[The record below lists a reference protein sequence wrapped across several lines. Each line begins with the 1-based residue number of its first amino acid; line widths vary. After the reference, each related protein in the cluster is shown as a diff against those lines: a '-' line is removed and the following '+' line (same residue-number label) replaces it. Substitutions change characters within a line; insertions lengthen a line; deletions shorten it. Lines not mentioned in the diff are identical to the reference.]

1 MNKKHKTAFLL
12 GLTVITAL
20 ALAGC
25 GAKETTAP
33 LQISADTTFQQIL
46 HSDGLFR
53 AVFVWPLARIV
64 NFFTGLFG
72 PVAAIIIIAVLVNL
86 IIFALSYR
94 NSVGVSASQIKFA
107 PYRKEYKNSQQV
119 EMYQEMQK
127 VYKHYNASA
136 RKTLIFEVIQIPIVI
151 ALYMA
156 INSAAAIA
164 ESSFFGIQMSTPTMV
179 GIVLR
184 NPVYILIFVGMLLTQ
199 LFVAFAPVVRGKR
212 TIANS
217 FNPSSWLHFFTVF
230 FFGLSLPVFVSV
242 YYAVFNV
249 ISIIK
254 SWIIVNHAQKLVNND
269 QWTLPQMI
277 HMDTV
282 IDAEATVVEEN
293 SKEDGK
299 DDALI
304 KKQNL

>member
-1 MNKKHKTAFLL
+1 MSKKHKTAFLL
-12 GLTVITAL
+12 GFTAITAS
-20 ALAGC
+20 ALTGC
-25 GAKETTAP
+25 GSKGTAAP

-64 NFFTGLFG
+64 NFFTGLLG

-94 NSVGVSASQIKFA
+94 NSIGVSASQIKFA
-107 PYRKEYKNSQQV
+107 PYRKEYKSSQQV

-136 RKTLIFEVIQIPIVI
+136 WKTLVFEVIQIPIVI

-164 ESSFFGIQMSTPTMV
+164 KSSFFGVQMSTPTMV

-184 NPVYILIFVGMLLTQ
+184 NPVCISIFIGMMLTQ
-199 LFVAFAPVVRGKR
+199 LFITFSPAIRSKMSI
-212 TIANS
+212 TSS
-217 FNPSSWLHFFTVF
+217 FNPSSWLRLLTVF

-242 YYAVFNV
+242 YYAVFNI

-254 SWIIVNHAQKLVNND
+254 NWIIVNRAQKLLDNEPLA
-269 QWTLPQMI
+269 LPQTI
-277 HMDTV
+277 HMGTV
-282 IDAEATVVEEN
+282 IDVEAAVVEEN
-293 SKEDGK
+293 SKEEDEN
-299 DDALI
+299 D
-304 KKQNL
+304 

>member
-1 MNKKHKTAFLL
+1 MSKKHKTAFLL
-12 GLTVITAL
+12 GFTVVTASALT
-20 ALAGC
+20 GC

-46 HSDGLFR
+46 HSNGLFR

-64 NFFTGLFG
+64 DFFTELFG
-72 PVAAIIIIAVLVNL
+72 PVLAIIIIAVLVNL

-94 NSVGVSASQIKFA
+94 NSIRGSASQIKFA

-136 RKTLIFEVIQIPIVI
+136 WKTLIFEVIQIPIVI

-156 INSAAAIA
+156 INSATAIA
-164 ESSFFGIQMSTPTMV
+164 ESSFFGAQMSTPTMV

-184 NPVYILIFVGMLLTQ
+184 NPVYISIFIGMLLTQ
-199 LFVAFAPVVRGKR
+199 LFVTFAPAIRNKKSI
-212 TIANS
+212 TSN
-217 FNPSSWLHFFTVF
+217 FNPSSWLRLFTVF

-242 YYAVFNV
+242 YYAVFNI
-249 ISIIK
+249 ISVIK
-254 SWIIVNHAQKLVNND
+254 SWIIVNRAQKLIDND
-269 QWTLPQMI
+269 PWALPQTI
-277 HMDTV
+277 NMDTV
-282 IDAEATVVEEN
+282 IDAEATAVDEN
-293 SKEDGK
+293 NKEDDK
-299 DDALI
+299 NDA
-304 KKQNL
+304 Q

>member
-1 MNKKHKTAFLL
+1 MRKKHKTAFLL
-12 GLTVITAL
+12 GFTAITAS
-20 ALAGC
+20 ALTGC

-94 NSVGVSASQIKFA
+94 NSIGVSASQIKFA
-107 PYRKEYKNSQQV
+107 PYRKEYKSSQQV

-136 RKTLIFEVIQIPIVI
+136 WKTLIFEAIQIPIVI

-164 ESSFFGIQMSTPTMV
+164 KSSFFGVQMSTPTMV

-184 NPVYILIFVGMLLTQ
+184 NPVCISIFIGMMLTQ
-199 LFVAFAPVVRGKR
+199 LFITFAPVIRSKKSI
-212 TIANS
+212 TNS
-217 FNPSSWLHFFTVF
+217 FNPSSWLRLLTVF

-242 YYAVFNV
+242 YYAVFNI

-254 SWIIVNHAQKLVNND
+254 NWIIVNRAQKLIDNELLA
-269 QWTLPQMI
+269 LPQTI

-282 IDAEATVVEEN
+282 IDAEAAVVEEN
-293 SKEDGK
+293 SKEEDEN
-299 DDALI
+299 DA
-304 KKQNL
+304 Q

>member
-1 MNKKHKTAFLL
+1 MSKKHKTGFLL
-12 GLTVITAL
+12 GFTAITAL
-20 ALAGC
+20 ALTGC

-33 LQISADTTFQQIL
+33 LQISVDTTFQQIL

-64 NFFTGLFG
+64 DFFTELFG
-72 PVAAIIIIAVLVNL
+72 LVVAIIIIAVLVNL

-94 NSVGVSASQIKFA
+94 NSIRVSASQIKFA

-136 RKTLIFEVIQIPIVI
+136 WNTLIFEVIQIPIVI

-156 INSAAAIA
+156 INSATAIA
-164 ESSFFGIQMSTPTMV
+164 ESSFFGVQMSTPTMI

-184 NPVYILIFVGMLLTQ
+184 NPVCISIFIGMLLTQ
-199 LFVAFAPVVRGKR
+199 LFITFAPAIRNKKSI
-212 TIANS
+212 TSS
-217 FNPSSWLHFFTVF
+217 FNPSSWLRLLTVF

-242 YYAVFNV
+242 YYAVFNIV
-249 ISIIK
+249 SIIK
-254 SWIIVNHAQKLVNND
+254 SWIIVYRAQKLIDNELLA
-269 QWTLPQMI
+269 LPQTI

-282 IDAEATVVEEN
+282 IDVEATVVEEN
-293 SKEDGK
+293 SKEEDEN
-299 DDALI
+299 DA
-304 KKQNL
+304 Q

>member
-1 MNKKHKTAFLL
+1 MRKKHKTAFLL
-12 GLTVITAL
+12 GFTAITAL
-20 ALAGC
+20 ALTGC

-46 HSDGLFR
+46 HSNGLFR

-64 NFFTGLFG
+64 NLFTGLFG
-72 PVAAIIIIAVLVNL
+72 PIAAIIIIAVLVNL

-94 NSVGVSASQIKFA
+94 NSIGISASQIKFA

-136 RKTLIFEVIQIPIVI
+136 WKTLIFEVIQIPIVI

-156 INSAAAIA
+156 INSATAIA
-164 ESSFFGIQMSTPTMV
+164 ESSFFGVQMSTPTMV

-184 NPVYILIFVGMLLTQ
+184 NPVCISIFIGMLLTQ
-199 LFVAFAPVVRGKR
+199 LFITFAPAIRNKKSI
-212 TIANS
+212 TSS
-217 FNPSSWLHFFTVF
+217 FNPSSWLRLLTVF
-230 FFGLSLPVFVSV
+230 FFGLSLPVFVSI
-242 YYAVFNV
+242 YYAVFNI

-254 SWIIVNHAQKLVNND
+254 SWIIVNRAQKLADND
-269 QWTLPQMI
+269 PWTLPQMI
-277 HMDTV
+277 HTDIV
-282 IDAEATVVEEN
+282 VDAEATVVEEN
-293 SKEDGK
+293 SKEDDK
-299 DDALI
+299 NDA
-304 KKQNL
+304 Q

>member
-1 MNKKHKTAFLL
+1 MSKKRKTAFLL
-12 GLTVITAL
+12 GFTAITAS
-20 ALAGC
+20 ALTGC
-25 GAKETTAP
+25 GSKGTAAP

-64 NFFTGLFG
+64 NFFTRLLG
-72 PVAAIIIIAVLVNL
+72 PVAAIIIIAILVNL

-94 NSVGVSASQIKFA
+94 NSIAVSASQIKFA
-107 PYRKEYKNSQQV
+107 PYRKEYKSRQQV

-136 RKTLIFEVIQIPIVI
+136 WKTLIFEVIQIPIVI

-164 ESSFFGIQMSTPTMV
+164 ESSFFGVQMSTPTMV

-184 NPVYILIFVGMLLTQ
+184 NPVCISIFIGMMLTQ
-199 LFVAFAPVVRGKR
+199 LFITFAPAIRGKR
-212 TIANS
+212 TIASS
-217 FNPSSWLHFFTVF
+217 FNPSSWLRLLTVF

-242 YYAVFNV
+242 YYAVFNIISV
-249 ISIIK
+249 IK
-254 SWIIVNHAQKLVNND
+254 NWIIVNRAQKLLDNEPLA
-269 QWTLPQMI
+269 LPQTI
-277 HMDTV
+277 HMNTA
-282 IDAEATVVEEN
+282 IDVEATVVEEN
-293 SKEDGK
+293 SKEEK
-299 DDALI
+299 T
-304 KKQNL
+304 

>member
-1 MNKKHKTAFLL
+1 MRKKHKTAFLL
-12 GLTVITAL
+12 GFTAITAL
-20 ALAGC
+20 VLTGC
-25 GAKETTAP
+25 GAKGTTAP

-64 NFFTGLFG
+64 DFFTELFG
-72 PVAAIIIIAVLVNL
+72 PVAAIIIAVLVNL

-94 NSVGVSASQIKFA
+94 NSVRVSASQIKFA

-136 RKTLIFEVIQIPIVI
+136 WKTLIFEVIQIPIVI

-164 ESSFFGIQMSTPTMV
+164 ESSFFGVQMSTPTMV

-184 NPVYILIFVGMLLTQ
+184 NPVCISIFIGMLLTQ
-199 LFVAFAPVVRGKR
+199 LFITFAPAIRNKKSI
-212 TIANS
+212 TSS
-217 FNPSSWLHFFTVF
+217 FNPSSWLRLLTVF

-242 YYAVFNV
+242 YYAVFNI

-254 SWIIVNHAQKLVNND
+254 SWIIVNRAQKLADND
-269 QWTLPQMI
+269 PWALPQMA

-282 IDAEATVVEEN
+282 IDAEATAVEEN
-293 SKEDGK
+293 SKEEDEN
-299 DDALI
+299 DA
-304 KKQNL
+304 Q

>member
-1 MNKKHKTAFLL
+1 MSKKHKTAFLL
-12 GLTVITAL
+12 GFTAITAS
-20 ALAGC
+20 ALTSC
-25 GAKETTAP
+25 GSKGTAVP

-64 NFFTGLFG
+64 NFFTGLLG

-94 NSVGVSASQIKFA
+94 NSIGVSASQIKFA
-107 PYRKEYKNSQQV
+107 PYRKEYKSSQQV

-136 RKTLIFEVIQIPIVI
+136 WKTLVFEVIQIPIVI

-164 ESSFFGIQMSTPTMV
+164 KSSFFGVQMSTPTMV

-184 NPVYILIFVGMLLTQ
+184 NPVCISIFIGMMLTQ
-199 LFVAFAPVVRGKR
+199 LFITFAPAIRSKKSI
-212 TIANS
+212 TNS
-217 FNPSSWLHFFTVF
+217 FNPSSWLRLLTVF

-242 YYAVFNV
+242 YYAVFNI

-254 SWIIVNHAQKLVNND
+254 NWIIVNRAQKLLDNEPLA
-269 QWTLPQMI
+269 LPQTI
-277 HMDTV
+277 HMGTV
-282 IDAEATVVEEN
+282 IDVEATVVEEN
-293 SKEDGK
+293 SKEEDEN
-299 DDALI
+299 D
-304 KKQNL
+304 

>member
-1 MNKKHKTAFLL
+1 MRGKGNN
-12 GLTVITAL
+12 
-20 ALAGC
+20 C
-25 GAKETTAP
+25 P

-64 NFFTGLFG
+64 DFFTELFG
-72 PVAAIIIIAVLVNL
+72 PVLAIIIAVLVNL

-94 NSVGVSASQIKFA
+94 NSIRVSASQIKFA

-136 RKTLIFEVIQIPIVI
+136 WNTLIFEVILIPIVI

-156 INSAAAIA
+156 INSATAIA
-164 ESSFFGIQMSTPTMV
+164 ESSFFGVQMSTPTMI

-184 NPVYILIFVGMLLTQ
+184 NPVCISIFIGMLLTQ
-199 LFVAFAPVVRGKR
+199 LFITFAPAIRNKKSI
-212 TIANS
+212 TSS
-217 FNPSSWLHFFTVF
+217 FTPSSWLRLLTVF

-242 YYAVFNV
+242 YYAVFNIV
-249 ISIIK
+249 SIIK
-254 SWIIVNHAQKLVNND
+254 SWIIVNRAQKLIDNELLA
-269 QWTLPQMI
+269 LPQTI

-282 IDAEATVVEEN
+282 IDVEATVVEEN
-293 SKEDGK
+293 SKEEDEN
-299 DDALI
+299 DA
-304 KKQNL
+304 Q

>member
-1 MNKKHKTAFLL
+1 MRKKHKTAFLL
-12 GLTVITAL
+12 GFTAITAS
-20 ALAGC
+20 ALTGC

-94 NSVGVSASQIKFA
+94 NSIGVSASQIKFA
-107 PYRKEYKNSQQV
+107 PYRKEYKSSQQV

-136 RKTLIFEVIQIPIVI
+136 WKTLIFEAIQIPIVI

-164 ESSFFGIQMSTPTMV
+164 KSSFFGVQMSTPTMV

-184 NPVYILIFVGMLLTQ
+184 NPVCISIFIGMMLTQ
-199 LFVAFAPVVRGKR
+199 LFITFAPAIRSKKSI
-212 TIANS
+212 TNS
-217 FNPSSWLHFFTVF
+217 FNPSSWLRLLTVF

-242 YYAVFNV
+242 YYAVFNI

-254 SWIIVNHAQKLVNND
+254 NWIIVNRAQKLIDNELLA
-269 QWTLPQMI
+269 LPQTI

-282 IDAEATVVEEN
+282 IDAEAAVVEEN
-293 SKEDGK
+293 SKEEDEN
-299 DDALI
+299 DA
-304 KKQNL
+304 Q

>member
-1 MNKKHKTAFLL
+1 MSKKRKTAFLL
-12 GLTVITAL
+12 GFTAITAS
-20 ALAGC
+20 ALTGC
-25 GAKETTAP
+25 GSKGTAAP

-64 NFFTGLFG
+64 NFFTRLLG
-72 PVAAIIIIAVLVNL
+72 PVAAIIIIAILVNL

-94 NSVGVSASQIKFA
+94 NSIGVSASQIKFA
-107 PYRKEYKNSQQV
+107 PYRKEYKSRQQV

-136 RKTLIFEVIQIPIVI
+136 WKTLIFEVIQIPIVI

-164 ESSFFGIQMSTPTMV
+164 ESSFFGVQMSTPTMV

-184 NPVYILIFVGMLLTQ
+184 NPVCISIFIGMMLTQ
-199 LFVAFAPVVRGKR
+199 LFITFAPAIRGKR
-212 TIANS
+212 TIASS
-217 FNPSSWLHFFTVF
+217 FNPSSWLRLLTVF

-242 YYAVFNV
+242 YYAVFNIISV
-249 ISIIK
+249 IK
-254 SWIIVNHAQKLVNND
+254 NWIIVNRAQKLLDNEPLA
-269 QWTLPQMI
+269 LPQTI
-277 HMDTV
+277 HMNTA
-282 IDAEATVVEEN
+282 IDVEATVVEEN
-293 SKEDGK
+293 SKEEK
-299 DDALI
+299 T
-304 KKQNL
+304 

>member
-1 MNKKHKTAFLL
+1 MNKKYKTAFLL
-12 GLTVITAL
+12 GFTAITAL
-20 ALAGC
+20 ALTGC

-64 NFFTGLFG
+64 DFFTELFG

-94 NSVGVSASQIKFA
+94 NSIGVSASQIKFA
-107 PYRKEYKNSQQV
+107 PYRKEYKSSQQV

-136 RKTLIFEVIQIPIVI
+136 WKTLVFEVIQIPIVI

-164 ESSFFGIQMSTPTMV
+164 KSSFFGVQMSTPTMV

-184 NPVYILIFVGMLLTQ
+184 NPVCISIFIGMMLTQ
-199 LFVAFAPVVRGKR
+199 LFITFAPAIRSKKSI
-212 TIANS
+212 TSS
-217 FNPSSWLHFFTVF
+217 FNPSSWLRLLTVF

-242 YYAVFNV
+242 YYAVFNIISV
-249 ISIIK
+249 IK
-254 SWIIVNHAQKLVNND
+254 NWMIVNRARKLLDNEPLA
-269 QWTLPQMI
+269 LPQTI

-282 IDAEATVVEEN
+282 IDAEAAAVEED
-293 SKEDGK
+293 SKEEDK
-299 DDALI
+299 NDA
-304 KKQNL
+304 Q

>member
-1 MNKKHKTAFLL
+1 MSKKHKTAFLL
-12 GLTVITAL
+12 GFTAITAS
-20 ALAGC
+20 ALTGC
-25 GAKETTAP
+25 GSKGTTAP

-94 NSVGVSASQIKFA
+94 NSIGVSASQIKFA

-136 RKTLIFEVIQIPIVI
+136 WKTLIFEVIQIPIVI

-164 ESSFFGIQMSTPTMV
+164 KSSFFGVQMSTPTMV

-184 NPVYILIFVGMLLTQ
+184 NPVCISIFIGMLLTQ
-199 LFVAFAPVVRGKR
+199 LFITFAPAIRSKKS
-212 TIANS
+212 IISS
-217 FNPSSWLHFFTVF
+217 FSPSSWLRLLTVF

-242 YYAVFNV
+242 YYAVFNI

-254 SWIIVNHAQKLVNND
+254 SWMIVNRAQKLLDNEPLA
-269 QWTLPQMI
+269 LPQTI
-277 HMDTV
+277 HMGTV
-282 IDAEATVVEEN
+282 IDVEAAVVEEN
-293 SKEDGK
+293 SKEEDEN
-299 DDALI
+299 DA
-304 KKQNL
+304 Q

>member
-1 MNKKHKTAFLL
+1 MNKKYKTAFLL
-12 GLTVITAL
+12 GFTAITAL
-20 ALAGC
+20 ALTGC

-64 NFFTGLFG
+64 DFFTELFG

-94 NSVGVSASQIKFA
+94 NSIGVSASQIKFA
-107 PYRKEYKNSQQV
+107 PYRKEYKSSQQV

-136 RKTLIFEVIQIPIVI
+136 WKTLVFEVIQIPIVI

-164 ESSFFGIQMSTPTMV
+164 KSSFFGVQMSTPTMV

-184 NPVYILIFVGMLLTQ
+184 NPVCISIFIGMMLTQ
-199 LFVAFAPVVRGKR
+199 LFITFAPAIRNKKSI
-212 TIANS
+212 TSS
-217 FNPSSWLHFFTVF
+217 FNPSSWLRLLTVF

-242 YYAVFNV
+242 YYAVFNIISV
-249 ISIIK
+249 IK
-254 SWIIVNHAQKLVNND
+254 NWMIVNRAQKLLDNELLA
-269 QWTLPQMI
+269 LPQTI

-282 IDAEATVVEEN
+282 IDAEAATVEED
-293 SKEDGK
+293 SKEEDEN
-299 DDALI
+299 DA
-304 KKQNL
+304 Q

>member
-12 GLTVITAL
+12 GFTAITAL
-20 ALAGC
+20 ALTGC
-25 GAKETTAP
+25 GAKKTTAP

-64 NFFTGLFG
+64 DFFTELFG

-94 NSVGVSASQIKFA
+94 NSIGVSASQIKFA
-107 PYRKEYKNSQQV
+107 PYRKEYKSSQQV

-136 RKTLIFEVIQIPIVI
+136 WKTLIFEVIQIPIVI

-164 ESSFFGIQMSTPTMV
+164 KSSFFGVQMSTPTMV

-184 NPVYILIFVGMLLTQ
+184 NPVCISIFIGMMLTQ
-199 LFVAFAPVVRGKR
+199 LFITFAPAIRGKKSI
-212 TIANS
+212 TSS
-217 FNPSSWLHFFTVF
+217 FNPSSWLRLLTVF

-242 YYAVFNV
+242 YYAVFNIISV
-249 ISIIK
+249 IK
-254 SWIIVNHAQKLVNND
+254 NWMIVNRAQKLLDNELLA
-269 QWTLPQMI
+269 LPQTI

-282 IDAEATVVEEN
+282 IDAEAATVEED
-293 SKEDGK
+293 SKEEDEN
-299 DDALI
+299 DA
-304 KKQNL
+304 Q

>member
-1 MNKKHKTAFLL
+1 LRKKHKTAFLL
-12 GLTVITAL
+12 GFTAITAS
-20 ALAGC
+20 ALTGC

-94 NSVGVSASQIKFA
+94 NSIGVSASQIKFA
-107 PYRKEYKNSQQV
+107 PYRKEYKSSQQV

-136 RKTLIFEVIQIPIVI
+136 WKTLIFEAIQIPIVI

-164 ESSFFGIQMSTPTMV
+164 KSSFFGVQMSTPTMV

-184 NPVYILIFVGMLLTQ
+184 NPVCISIFIGMMLTQ
-199 LFVAFAPVVRGKR
+199 LFITFAPAIRSKKSI
-212 TIANS
+212 TNS
-217 FNPSSWLHFFTVF
+217 FNPSSWLRLLTVF

-242 YYAVFNV
+242 YYAVFNI

-254 SWIIVNHAQKLVNND
+254 NWIIVNRAQKLIDNELLA
-269 QWTLPQMI
+269 LPQTI

-282 IDAEATVVEEN
+282 IDAEAAVVEEN
-293 SKEDGK
+293 SKEEDEN
-299 DDALI
+299 DA
-304 KKQNL
+304 Q